1 MALNDIARARTT
13 MSIAM
18 RILRRQRLRWPA
30 FLAALLLSAGAAA
43 AAGPRLDWTLQRV
56 DGTPVSIDALPGEW
70 LLVYFGYTYCPDLC
84 PTALQ
89 DMTAIL
95 GAVGPFA
102 KRIQPV
108 FVTIDPE
115 RDTPDL
121 LAQYVGNFAVPILP
135 LTGTPDQI
143 AAAAREV
150 DFHYVR
156 YRDPSVG
163 GDSFDHSSS
172 FFLVGP
178 DRSLAG
184 DFATELDPAEI
195 AAALRD
201 RIAAFD
207 QNAGRDPDGPTPDAP

>member
-1 MALNDIARARTT
+1 MQLT
-13 MSIAM
+13 
-18 RILRRQRLRWPA
+18 RLRTA
-30 FLAALLLSAGAAA
+30 SLAMAGITALLLSAASTA
-43 AAGPRLDWTLQRV
+43 AAGPRLDWTLERV
-56 DGTPVSIDALPGEW
+56 DGTPVAIDALPQKW

-89 DMTAIL
+89 DMATIL
-95 GAVGPFA
+95 DALGPLA
-102 KRIQPV
+102 ARIQPV

-115 RDTPDL
+115 RDTPEL
-121 LAQYVGNFAVPILP
+121 LAQYVANFAAPILP
-135 LTGTPDQI
+135 LTGTPEAI

-156 YRDPSVG
+156 YHDPSVG

-172 FFLVGP
+172 FFFIDP
-178 DRSLAG
+178 ERRLAG

-201 RIAAFD
+201 RIATSEP
-207 QNAGRDPDGPTPDAP
+207 NAGRDPDGPTPDAP